1 MAAMSE
7 SNQALLRDLSEISDS
22 REDLIQYIERIQ
34 ITTENVK

>member
-7 SNQALLRDLSEISDS
+7 SNQALLRDLSEIADS